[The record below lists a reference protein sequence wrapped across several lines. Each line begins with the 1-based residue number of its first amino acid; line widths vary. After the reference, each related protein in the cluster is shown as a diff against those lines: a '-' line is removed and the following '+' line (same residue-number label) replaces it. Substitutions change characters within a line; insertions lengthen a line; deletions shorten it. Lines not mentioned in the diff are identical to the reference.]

1 MSYNVIIPCS
11 GPGSRS
17 SSYSK
22 FHKALIRI
30 GKKAV
35 INHIIDSY
43 RDAKTI
49 FIMLGYNGHYITEY
63 LTHCGYKNIQYI
75 NIPNWQESQF
85 ESLRQLPSEVF
96 NEPFYLNSCDNWT
109 TTIPSAVDN
118 TAFLCK
124 PANTEYYDKANG
136 DVFAGI
142 GYVKDGIDFYNTL
155 HSTTETRNDYLIYKS
170 LLGLQHCFLDDWYD
184 VGNIDSLTVT
194 QQNYVDQYDLLDK
207 TSQEIYYVNDTVIKL
222 FNEPIDHLKKAL
234 TTNLAFPHPDNLQF
248 IDRSISYDFV
258 KGKTNVD
265 NEDFSKLFK
274 NLCNLWNFCITN
286 NKTSISSDIWQ
297 HKTIERFEQFIKKYP
312 EFSKTVKINGNSVD
326 PVRVIE
332 QVNWKLLNQGIYGP
346 CHGDLNLD
354 NIILDTNTIYYI
366 DHRASVVQ
374 DIFYDVCKLYHSLYL
389 DNKTLKQFSLKIQD
403 SEYEISID
411 QHNPNRRELFINSEL
426 YNNYR
431 KKIELGVG
439 CIWLSMS
446 PLNVD
451 DNLNKFLFLYAIT
464 HLQKISK
471 FEE

>member
-43 RDAKTI
+43 KDAKTV
-49 FIMLGYNGHYITEY
+49 FIMLGYNGDYIKEY

-75 NIPNWQESQF
+75 DIPNWQESQF
-85 ESLRQLPSEVF
+85 ESLRQLPVDVF
-96 NEPFYLNSCDNWT
+96 DESFYLNSCDNWT
-109 TTIPSAVDN
+109 TTIPEATDN
-118 TAFLCK
+118 TAFLCN
-124 PANTEYYDKANG
+124 PVNTDYYDKANG
-136 DVFAGI
+136 HVFAGI
-142 GYVKDGIDFYNTL
+142 GYVKDGNDFYNTL

-170 LLGLQHCFLDDWYD
+170 LNRLNHSFLDDWYD
-184 VGNIDSLTVT
+184 VGNVDSLTVT
-194 QQNYVDQYDLLDK
+194 QQHYVEQFDLLDK
-207 TSQEIYYVNDTVIKL
+207 TSQEIYYVGDKVIKL
-222 FNEPIDHLKKAL
+222 FNSSTENLKKIL
-234 TTNLAFPHPDNLQF
+234 TTNLAFPHPTNLQF
-248 IDRSISYDFV
+248 SNHSVSYDFV
-258 KGKTNVD
+258 NGKTNVD
-265 NEDFSKLFK
+265 NEDFLKLFK
-274 NLCNLWNFCITN
+274 NLSSLWNFCIVN
-286 NKTSISSDIWQ
+286 NKTNISNDIWQ
-297 HKTIERFEQFIKKYP
+297 HKTVERFEQFIKKYP
-312 EFSKTVKINGNSVD
+312 EFSKPVKVNGVIID

-332 QVNWKLLNQGIYGP
+332 QLDWKLLNHGITGP

-354 NIILDTNTIYYI
+354 NIILDTDNIYYI

-389 DNKTLKQFSLKIQD
+389 DNKTLKHFRLKIHE
-403 SEYEISID
+403 SAYEISID
-411 QHNPNRRELFINSEL
+411 QNNPVRRDIFINSEL

-446 PLNVD
+446 PLNVND
-451 DNLNKFLFLYAIT
+451 SLNKFLFLYAIS
-464 HLQKISK
+464 HLQKVSK
-471 FEE
+471 F